1 MRLPKWVV
9 RIANEV
15 TKLALL
21 VGVPRP
27 PYTRKNA
34 LIIETVGRRSGKRY
48 RIPVGYID
56 DGGRIIVVVEDGR
69 RAHWVRNA
77 LANDGRL
84 RIHLRGR
91 WRHARLRILETD
103 PEDYL
108 RQMNRVH
115 AAFVRIE
122 SSTPTVIELVPE

>member
-21 VGVPRP
+21 VGIPRP

-77 LANDGRL
+77 LANAVSSGFTSVEDGAMPACGSSK
-84 RIHLRGR
+84 RIQKTTF
-91 WRHARLRILETD
+91 AK
-103 PEDYL
+103 
-108 RQMNRVH
+108 
-115 AAFVRIE
+115 
-122 SSTPTVIELVPE
+122 